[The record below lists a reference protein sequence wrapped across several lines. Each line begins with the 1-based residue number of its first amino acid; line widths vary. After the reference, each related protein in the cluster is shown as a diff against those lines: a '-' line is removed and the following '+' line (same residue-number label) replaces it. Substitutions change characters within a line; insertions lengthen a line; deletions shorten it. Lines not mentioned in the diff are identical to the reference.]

1 MDKGESYHGAL
12 GDGTV
17 RLQVTPRLGSSRPG
31 HHEQHEAL
39 SPGQGHSRGV
49 QLSSLS
55 TLMTPPSGGPAV
67 AAGRGDPALSA
78 LRQEL
83 MLTKS
88 KLALYEG
95 DNASTM
101 DPGSILSPPS
111 TRGGTPEQ
119 PHMFFLQQQQQHAL
133 QEQLQVALVRLEQQ
147 EKATQASITIQVQ
160 YLPQTLHHRGGV
172 EGEGW
177 RGWG

>member
-1 MDKGESYHGAL
+1 
-12 GDGTV
+12 
-17 RLQVTPRLGSSRPG
+17 
-31 HHEQHEAL
+31 
-39 SPGQGHSRGV
+39 
-49 QLSSLS
+49 
-55 TLMTPPSGGPAV
+55 
-67 AAGRGDPALSA
+67 
-78 LRQEL
+78 